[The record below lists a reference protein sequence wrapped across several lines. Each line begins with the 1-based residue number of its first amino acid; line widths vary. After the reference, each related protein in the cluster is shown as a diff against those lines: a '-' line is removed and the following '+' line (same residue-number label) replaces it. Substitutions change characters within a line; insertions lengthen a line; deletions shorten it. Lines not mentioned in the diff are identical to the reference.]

1 MKFKALLLA
10 ALMAGASGAAHAN
23 NGNPPGVGEENI
35 KKADVAGGVQ
45 HHENRK
51 PLVNV
56 TVTAYVLNRKEKV
69 ATTDAAG
76 NYTFDDLKPGT
87 YKFVFEKPGYRK
99 VERTKTIARADEAAE
114 LNVLMEEHSTY
125 DFTPGPAHFFDFQ

>member
-1 MKFKALLLA
+1 MKLRVLLLA
-10 ALMAGASGAAHAN
+10 GLMAGASGAARAN
-23 NGNPPGVGEENI
+23 ELPPNTGEEAVR
-35 KKADVAGGVQ
+35 KADVAGGVQ
-45 HHENRK
+45 HHESRK

-56 TVTAYVLNRKEKV
+56 TVTAYVSNRKEKV

-76 NYTFDDLKPGT
+76 NYAFDDLKPGT

-114 LNVLMEEHSTY
+114 LNVSMEEHSTY